1 MADIHIVREHG
12 LGLER
17 ARKLAFRWAE
27 VAEGKLDMECSY
39 LEGKTHDVVS
49 FRRAGAHGEL
59 KVTKDRFELEARLGL
74 LLGVFKHKIET
85 EIVRNLDQLLA
96 HEDPLHAFEHG
107 LAKHEE
113 KHAARHAPAKHAK
126 PHAEAHKPAAKAAAK
141 ASKPALA
148 RKAK

>member
-1 MADIHIVREHG
+1 LADIQIVRRHA

-17 ARKLAFRWAE
+17 ARKLALRWAE
-27 VAEGKLDMECSY
+27 VAGKKLDMACSY
-39 LEGKTHDVVS
+39 VEGRTHDLVS
-49 FRRAGAHGEL
+49 FHRPGVQGEL
-59 KVTKDRFELEARLGL
+59 KVSKDHFELNARLGL

-85 EIVRNLDQLLA
+85 EIVKNLDQLLA

-113 KHAARHAPAKHAK
+113 KHAARHPAKHAK
-126 PHAEAHKPAAKAAAK
+126 HAEAHKPAAKAKAVPGKAK
-141 ASKPALA
+141 AAPA